1 MTPVNTLPAGA
12 KYSHVVSRFTA
23 VVVSVLASC
32 AVQGRGV
39 SPYLPLHLSPEYA
52 RLVERVMVLA
62 DKPIIT
68 RPIAAAAVLDALP
81 AACELDAALCVQV
94 RRYLSGY
101 MKTVGISHASLAV
114 AATSSERTALPN
126 RHGMPSDSGYEA
138 SIMAYWQPSDY
149 VLISVGGLAY
159 EDQAVPTG
167 SVISIGMEYAQLDI
181 GYRDH
186 WFSPMTDSAML
197 QSTQMQTMP
206 SVTLS
211 NYTPLTRWGLRYE
224 FFIAEMSE
232 SDRIRF
238 EDRFTSGN
246 PRLAGFHISIQPLA
260 GWSLGFNRIMQYGGG
275 ERPDSFGDLWDAFF
289 DPAGKD
295 NAATAADDFG
305 NQAASIT
312 SRLIIPAATPFSVYF
327 EYAGEDTS
335 KSSNFHLGN
344 AALSG
349 GVYFPTLWEK
359 FDLTVEI
366 SEWQNGWYVN
376 GIYFDGLRHEGNV
389 VGHWGGDWRVL
400 GDGVGANS
408 FMTRLGWQTDSGA
421 VVEATYRTLDNESYT
436 APNYERAHTLQVR
449 YSRAWDEF
457 FIGAELDL
465 GSDVFGASF
474 SRVSAFIRF

>member
-1 MTPVNTLPAGA
+1 MTPSNTLAAGA
-12 KYSHVVSRFTA
+12 KHSHVVLRFTA
-23 VVVSVLASC
+23 VVMSILASC
-32 AVQGRGV
+32 AVHGRGV
-39 SPYLPLHLSPEYA
+39 SPYLPLNLSPEYE
-52 RLVERVMVLA
+52 RLVERVMILA
-62 DKPIIT
+62 DRPIIT
-68 RPIAAAAVLDALP
+68 RPIAAATVLDALP

-101 MKTVGISHASLAV
+101 MKTAGISHAGLAV
-114 AATSSERTALPN
+114 AATSGARTALPN
-126 RHGMPSDSGYEA
+126 RHGMTSDSGYEV

-149 VLISVGGLAY
+149 VLISAGGLAY
-159 EDQAVPTG
+159 EDEAVAAG
-167 SVISIGMEYAQLDI
+167 SVISIGTEYAQLDI

-186 WFSPMTDSAML
+186 WWSPMTDSAML

-224 FFIAEMSE
+224 VFIAEMSE

-246 PRLAGFHISIQPLA
+246 PRLAGLHLSIQPLA
-260 GWSLGFNRIMQYGGG
+260 GWSIGFNRIMQYGGG

-289 DPAGKD
+289 DPFGSD
-295 NAATAADDFG
+295 NLGGTDGFG

-312 SRLIIPAATPFSVYF
+312 SRLIIPAARPFSVYF

-335 KSSNFHLGN
+335 KSSNLYLGN

-349 GVYFPTLWEK
+349 GAYFPSLWEK

-366 SEWQNGWYVN
+366 SEWQNGWYVH
-376 GIYFDGLRHEGNV
+376 GIYLDGLRHEGHV

-400 GDGVGANS
+400 NDGVGANS
-408 FMTRLGWQTDSGA
+408 FMTRLSWQTNSGA
-421 VVEATYRTLDNESYT
+421 VIEATYRTLDNESYT
-436 APNYERAHTLQVR
+436 APDYQRAHALQVR
-449 YSRAWDEF
+449 YSRSWNEF
-457 FIGAELDL
+457 YVGAELDL
-465 GSDVFGASF
+465 GSDVFGADF

>member
-1 MTPVNTLPAGA
+1 M
-12 KYSHVVSRFTA
+12 VSRFTA
-23 VVVSVLASC
+23 VVISVLASG
-32 AVQGRGV
+32 VVHGRGV
-39 SPYLPLHLSPEYA
+39 SPYLPLNQSPEFE
-52 RLVERVMVLA
+52 RLVERVMILA
-62 DKPIIT
+62 DEPIIT

-81 AACELDAALCVQV
+81 AACELDAALCAQV

-101 MKTVGISHASLAV
+101 MQTAGISHASLAV
-114 AATSSERTALPN
+114 AATSTERTALPN
-126 RHGMPSDSGYEA
+126 RHGMPADSGFEA
-138 SIMAYWQPSDY
+138 SIMAYWQPGDY
-149 VLISVGGLAY
+149 VLVSGGVLAY
-159 EDQAVPTG
+159 EDETVPTG
-167 SVISIGMEYAQLDI
+167 SVVSIGTEYAQLDI

-186 WFSPMTDSAML
+186 WMSPMTDSAML

-232 SDRIRF
+232 SDLIGF
-238 EDRFTSGN
+238 ENGFTSGN
-246 PRLAGFHISIQPLA
+246 PRLAGFHVSFQPLP
-260 GWSLGFNRIMQYGGG
+260 GWSIGFNRIIQYGGG

-289 DPAGKD
+289 DPSGKD
-295 NAATAADDFG
+295 NTRTTADFG

-349 GVYFPTLWEK
+349 GVYFPTLWQR

-376 GIYFDGLRHEGNV
+376 SIYGDGLRHEGNV

-400 GDGVGANS
+400 NDGVGGNS
-408 FMTRLGWQTDSGA
+408 FMTRLGWQLNSGA
-421 VVEATYRTLDNESYT
+421 VVEATYRTLDNDSYT
-436 APNYERAHTLQVR
+436 APVYKRAHALQAR
-449 YSRAWDEF
+449 YSRSWNEF
-457 FIGAELDL
+457 LIGAELDL
-465 GSDVFGASF
+465 GSDVFGESF
-474 SRVSAFIRF
+474 SRLSAFIRF